1 MASRLHK
8 KYTEEIVPEMVRR
21 MEYKNSMQV
30 PRVEKVVINVG
41 MGAGAEDIKVLEE
54 VSKELSKIT
63 GQHPVITKAKKAISN
78 FNIRKN
84 SPVGCKVTLRKIRM
98 YEFLD
103 RLINVALPSLKDF
116 RGVSQKSFDKAANY
130 SLGLSE
136 QTIFPEIE
144 YDKVPRV
151 HGMDITIVTNARSQK
166 EAYELLKL
174 MGMPFKS

>member
-8 KYTEEIVPEMVRR
+8 KYTEEIVPEMVKR
-21 MEYKNSMQV
+21 MEYRNSMQV

-41 MGAGAEDIKVLEE
+41 MGEGAEDIKILEE
-54 VSKELSKIT
+54 VSKELGKIT

-78 FNIRKN
+78 FKIRKD

-116 RGVSQKSFDKAANY
+116 RGVSVKSFDKAANY

-144 YDKVPRV
+144 YDRVPRV